1 MAVSRTLEPD
11 PGHAGVG
18 TETRNSLRDR
28 LRALSLLRFAWISAL
43 KGLEIIMHIVLVAA
57 SGSLLVLTLPSISVG

>member
-18 TETRNSLRDR
+18 TEQGFAAAPFPILR
-28 LRALSLLRFAWISAL
+28 SAWISMMT
-43 KGLEIIMHIVLVAA
+43 IRRSPM
-57 SGSLLVLTLPSISVG
+57 PY

>member
-18 TETRNSLRDR
+18 TETRNSPRVS

-43 KGLEIIMHIVLVAA
+43 QGLEIVMHIVLVAA
-57 SGSLLVLTLPSISVG
+57 SGSLVILTRPLISVG

>member
-18 TETRNSLRDR
+18 TEQDAGGISPFFFALPGSPILSGDR
-28 LRALSLLRFAWISAL
+28 FVMSVFPFPHPARAKA
-43 KGLEIIMHIVLVAA
+43 
-57 SGSLLVLTLPSISVG
+57 